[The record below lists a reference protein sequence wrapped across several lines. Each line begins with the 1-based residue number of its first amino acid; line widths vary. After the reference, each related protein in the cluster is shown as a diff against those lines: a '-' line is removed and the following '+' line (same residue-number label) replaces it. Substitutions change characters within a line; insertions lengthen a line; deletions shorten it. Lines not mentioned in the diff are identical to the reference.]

1 MNINLVQTLQGC
13 IDDCDRLLREAELDK
28 ERYNRCLSG
37 ELLKTYMQASEAAIK
52 NIKKIRKQL
61 YNLQLEQKLEP

>member
-28 ERYNRCLSG
+28 ERYNQCLSG
-37 ELLKTYMQASEAAIK
+37 ELLQTYMQASEAAIK
-52 NIKKIRKQL
+52 KIKKIRKQL